1 MCSGDQQRARRRD
14 ECFVDVVFGN
24 RHVGAILAEEDERER
39 VAVLDAEHDASG
51 QAPRIG
57 ADMRRVA
64 SFLLE
69 RLDEEASHRI
79 VADARDQRGLQP
91 QPRAAECRVRRRASE
106 ILGKARDI
114 LEPRADLLRVEVLA
128 EAAEG
133 DDVKGSTLGKAGF
146 VIHRRSGLLASFRR
160 LCRWALVS
168 LGSWERRPRGV
179 RHVLQRTQIIAR
191 QGGLG
196 QTPVRAVISGSF
208 GSITSSHPFNKKLR
222 SFI

>member
-39 VAVLDAEHDASG
+39 VAILDAEHDASG

-57 ADMRRVA
+57 ADMRGVA

-168 LGSWERRPRGV
+168 LGACVVGLLEAKA
-179 RHVLQRTQIIAR
+179 AR
-191 QGGLG
+191 SEARFAAHSDY
-196 QTPVRAVISGSF
+196 RASGRVGANAGESGHIRF
-208 GSITSSHPFNKKLR
+208 VW
-222 SFI
+222 